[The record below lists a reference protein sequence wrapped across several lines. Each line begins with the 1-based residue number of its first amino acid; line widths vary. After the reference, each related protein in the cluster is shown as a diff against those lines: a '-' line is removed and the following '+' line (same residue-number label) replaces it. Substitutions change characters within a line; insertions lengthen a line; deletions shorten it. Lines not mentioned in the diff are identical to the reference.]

1 MHANQT
7 GSNDGTLKRSGIQE
21 EYCIARQPICDKN
34 LNLVAYELLYRNTTS
49 SISASVSSP
58 HEATARV
65 CTVAFMDIG
74 IDRLADKHPVFINM
88 TDEWLLKGDMLPEP
102 ASRIVLEVLED
113 IKPTPEVLAALKKLR
128 AQGYTIALDDFVLT
142 QETKAFLPFA
152 DIVKLDVMAC
162 STAVLEKRVSILK
175 RLNIPLLA
183 EKIETWEEFEA
194 CKQMGFSLFQGYFI
208 SKPETMQ
215 NRPKSDSGIVLTQ
228 LMAMLHQEEP
238 DISEIEQQ
246 ISRDPQLYYRIL
258 RYINSAQYSL
268 PRKIES
274 LRQAIVL
281 LGFDNLKSLV
291 SMMVLAGSS
300 RRGDTLMPI
309 ALLRAKMCECLAT
322 RSKLSPPENYFTV
335 GLLSMLDAFFDRPLA
350 SILED
355 LSLHP
360 SVEAALIHFEGPLGD
375 ALEVIEAYERG
386 DWAFVEQ
393 SSFDHKLLTEC
404 YVEAMAWAD
413 DVVGATIAG

>member
-1 MHANQT
+1 MQE
-7 GSNDGTLKRSGIQE
+7 KEMVRSGSDTQE
-21 EYCIARQPICDKN
+21 DYCIARQPICDVN
-34 LNLVAYELLYRNTTS
+34 LKLAAYELLYRNNATTTN
-49 SISASVSSP
+49 ASVSSP

-88 TDEWLLKGDMLPEP
+88 TDEWLMKGDMLPEP
-102 ASRIVLEVLED
+102 AERIVLEVLED
-113 IKPTPEVLAALKKLR
+113 IKPTPEVLASLKQLR
-128 AQGYTIALDDFVLT
+128 ARGYKIALDDFVLT
-142 QETKAFLPFA
+142 QETKAFLPYA
-152 DIVKLDVMAC
+152 DLIKLDVMAC
-162 STAVLEKRVSILK
+162 SVEVLEKRVSILK
-175 RLNIPLLA
+175 RLKVPLLA
-183 EKIETWEEFEA
+183 EKVETWEEFEA
-194 CKQMGFSLFQGYFI
+194 CKAMGFTLFQGYFL

-215 NRPKSDSGIVLTQ
+215 SRPKSDSGIVLTQ
-228 LMAMLHQEEP
+228 LMAMLHQAEP
-238 DISEIEQQ
+238 DVTQIEQQ

-309 ALLRAKMCECLAT
+309 ALLRAKMCECLARKT
-322 RSKLSPPENYFTV
+322 GKTPVESYFTV
-335 GLLSMLDAFFDRPLA
+335 GLLSMLDAFFDRPLP

-360 SVEAALIHFEGPLGD
+360 SVESALIGHKGDLGEALK
-375 ALEVIEAYERG
+375 ALEPYEQA
-386 DWAFVEQ
+386 DCNLAEQ
-393 SSFDHKLLTEC
+393 RATDRHVLTEC

-413 DVVGATIAG
+413 GVIGVAA

>member
-1 MHANQT
+1 MQEKEMVKS
-7 GSNDGTLKRSGIQE
+7 GSDAQE
-21 EYCIARQPICDKN
+21 DYCIARQPICDEN
-34 LNLVAYELLYRNTTS
+34 LKLAAYELLYRNNATTTN
-49 SISASVSSP
+49 ASVSSP

-88 TDEWLLKGDMLPEP
+88 TDEWLIKGDMLPEP
-102 ASRIVLEVLED
+102 AERIVLEVLED
-113 IKPTPEVLAALKKLR
+113 IKPTPAVLAGLKNLR
-128 AQGYTIALDDFVLT
+128 ARGYKIALDDFVLT
-142 QETKAFLPFA
+142 QETKAFLPYA
-152 DIVKLDVMAC
+152 DLIKLDVMAC
-162 STAVLEKRVSILK
+162 SVEVLEKRVSILK
-175 RLNIPLLA
+175 RLNVPLLA
-183 EKIETWEEFEA
+183 EKVETWEEFEA
-194 CKQMGFSLFQGYFI
+194 CKAMGFTLFQGYFL

-215 NRPKSDSGIVLTQ
+215 SRPKSDSGIVLTQ
-228 LMAMLHQEEP
+228 LMAMLHQAEP
-238 DISEIEQQ
+238 DVTQIEQQ

-309 ALLRAKMCECLAT
+309 ALLRAKMCECLAAKT
-322 RSKLSPPENYFTV
+322 GKTPVESYFTV

-360 SVEAALIHFEGPLGD
+360 SVESALVSYEGDLGE
-375 ALEVIEAYERG
+375 ALKVIEAYEKA
-386 DWAFVEQ
+386 DWNFVEQ
-393 SSFDHKLLTEC
+393 SSFDRHVLTEC

-413 DVVGATIAG
+413 EVIGVAA

>member
-1 MHANQT
+1 MQEKEIVKL
-7 GSNDGTLKRSGIQE
+7 GSDTQE
-21 EYCIARQPICDKN
+21 DYCIARQPICDQN
-34 LNLVAYELLYRNTTS
+34 LKLAAYELLYRNNATTS
-49 SISASVSSP
+49 NASVSSP

-102 ASRIVLEVLED
+102 AERIVLEVLED
-113 IKPTPEVLAALKKLR
+113 IKPTPEVLASLKSLR
-128 AQGYTIALDDFVLT
+128 ARGYKIALDDFVLT
-142 QETKAFLPFA
+142 QETKAFLPYA
-152 DIVKLDVMAC
+152 DLIKLDVMAC
-162 STAVLEKRVSILK
+162 SIDVLEKRVSILK
-175 RLNIPLLA
+175 RLNVPLLA
-183 EKIETWEEFEA
+183 EKVETWDEFEA
-194 CKQMGFSLFQGYFI
+194 CKAMGFTLFQGYFL

-215 NRPKSDSGIVLTQ
+215 SRPKSDSGIVLTQ
-228 LMAMLHQEEP
+228 LMAMLHQADP
-238 DISEIEQQ
+238 DVSQIEQQ

-268 PRKIES
+268 PHKIES

-309 ALLRAKMCECLAT
+309 ALLRAKMCECLAHKT
-322 RSKLSPPENYFTV
+322 GKKPKESYFTV
-335 GLLSMLDAFFDRPLA
+335 GLLSMLDAFFDRPLS

-360 SVEAALIHFEGPLGD
+360 SVEVALIHHEGDLGE
-375 ALEVIEAYERG
+375 ALEVIEAYEKA
-386 DWAFVEQ
+386 DWGYVEKSAF
-393 SSFDHKLLTEC
+393 DRHILTEC

-413 DVVGATIAG
+413 EVVGAATS

>member
-1 MHANQT
+1 MQE
-7 GSNDGTLKRSGIQE
+7 KEIVQSGRDVQE
-21 EYCIARQPICDKN
+21 DYCIARQPICDQN
-34 LNLVAYELLYRNTTS
+34 LKLAAYELLYRNNATTVN
-49 SISASVSSP
+49 ASVSSP

-102 ASRIVLEVLED
+102 AERIVLEVLED
-113 IKPTPEVLAALKKLR
+113 IKPTPEVLASLKSLR
-128 AQGYTIALDDFVLT
+128 ARGYKIALDDFVLT
-142 QETKAFLPFA
+142 QETKPFLPYA
-152 DIVKLDVMAC
+152 DLIKLDVMAC
-162 STAVLEKRVSILK
+162 SIEVLEKRVSILK
-175 RLNIPLLA
+175 RLNVPLLA
-183 EKIETWEEFEA
+183 EKVETWEEFEA
-194 CKQMGFSLFQGYFI
+194 CKAMGFSLFQGYFL

-215 NRPKSDSGIVLTQ
+215 SRPKSDSGIVLTQ
-228 LMAMLHQEEP
+228 LMAMLHQADP
-238 DISEIEQQ
+238 DVTQIEQQ

-309 ALLRAKMCECLAT
+309 ALLRAKMCECLAEKT
-322 RSKLSPPENYFTV
+322 GKHPKESYFTV
-335 GLLSMLDAFFDRPLA
+335 GLLSMLDAFFDRPLP

-360 SVEAALIHFEGPLGD
+360 SVESALIGYEGNLGEV
-375 ALEVIEAYERG
+375 LKVIEAYEKA
-386 DWAFVEQ
+386 DWVYVEQ
-393 SSFDHKLLTEC
+393 SAFERNVLTEC

-413 DVVGATIAG
+413 EVVGVAT

>member
-1 MHANQT
+1 MQDSETVKA
-7 GSNDGTLKRSGIQE
+7 GSGAQE
-21 EYCIARQPICDKN
+21 DYCIARQPICDEN
-34 LNLVAYELLYRNTTS
+34 LKLAAYELLYRNNATTS
-49 SISASVSSP
+49 NASVSSP

-88 TDEWLLKGDMLPEP
+88 TDEWLLKGEMLPEP
-102 ASRIVLEVLED
+102 AERIVLEVLED
-113 IKPTPEVLAALKKLR
+113 IKPTAEVLAALKTLR
-128 AQGYTIALDDFVLT
+128 ARGYKIALDDFVLT
-142 QETKAFLPFA
+142 QETKAFLPYA
-152 DIVKLDVMAC
+152 DLIKLDVMDC
-162 STAVLEKRVSILK
+162 SPEVLQKRVSILK
-175 RLNIPLLA
+175 RLNVPLLA
-183 EKIETWEEFEA
+183 EKVETWEEFES
-194 CKQMGFSLFQGYFI
+194 CKAMGFTLFQGYFL

-215 NRPKSDSGIVLTQ
+215 SRPKSDSGIVLTQ
-228 LMAMLHQEEP
+228 LMAMLHQSDP
-238 DISEIEQQ
+238 DVSQIEQQ

-309 ALLRAKMCECLAT
+309 ALLRAKMCECLAIKT
-322 RSKLSPPENYFTV
+322 GQSPAESYFTV
-335 GLLSMLDAFFDRPLA
+335 GLLSMLDAFFDRPLP

-360 SVEAALIHFEGPLGD
+360 SVESALTGYKGPLGD
-375 ALEVIEAYERG
+375 ALQVIEAYEKA
-386 DWAFVEQ
+386 DWSFVEK
-393 SSFDHKLLTEC
+393 SRFDRGVLTEC

-413 DVVGATIAG
+413 DVVGVAS

>member
-1 MHANQT
+1 MQKKEPVK
-7 GSNDGTLKRSGIQE
+7 SQPDVQE
-21 EYCIARQPICDKN
+21 DYCIARQPICDEN
-34 LNLVAYELLYRNTTS
+34 LKLAAYELLYRSNT
-49 SISASVSSP
+49 SAMTANVSSP

-88 TDEWLLKGDMLPEP
+88 TDEWLIKGDMLPEP
-102 ASRIVLEVLED
+102 AERIVLEVLED
-113 IKPTPEVLAALKKLR
+113 IKPTPEVLSSLKRLR
-128 AQGYTIALDDFVLT
+128 SRGYKIALDDFVLT
-142 QETKAFLPFA
+142 QETKAFLPYA
-152 DIVKLDVMAC
+152 DLIKLDVMAC
-162 STAVLEKRVSILK
+162 SPELLAKRVAILK
-175 RLNIPLLA
+175 RLNVPLLA
-183 EKIETWEEFEA
+183 EKVETWDEFEA
-194 CKQMGFSLFQGYFI
+194 CKKMGFTLFQGYFL
-208 SKPETMQ
+208 SKPETMKSQ
-215 NRPKSDSGIVLTQ
+215 PKSDSGIVLTQ
-228 LMAMLHQEEP
+228 LMAMLHQSDP
-238 DISEIEQQ
+238 DVSQIEQQ

-281 LGFDNLKSLV
+281 LGFNNLKSLV

-309 ALLRAKMCECLAT
+309 ALLRAKMCERLAVKT
-322 RSKLSPPENYFTV
+322 GQSPIESYFTV
-335 GLLSMLDAFFDRPLA
+335 GLLSMLDAFFDRPLS

-360 SVEAALIHFEGPLGD
+360 SVESALIHYQGALGR
-375 ALEVIEAYERG
+375 ALKVIEAYEKA
-386 DWAFVEQ
+386 DWLFVEQ
-393 SSFDHKLLTEC
+393 SEFDRQMLTEC

-413 DVVGATIAG
+413 DVVGAAIQ

>member
-1 MHANQT
+1 MQDSETVKA
-7 GSNDGTLKRSGIQE
+7 DSGAQE
-21 EYCIARQPICDKN
+21 DYCIARQPICDEN
-34 LNLVAYELLYRNTTS
+34 LKLAAYELLYRNNATTS
-49 SISASVSSP
+49 NASVSSP

-88 TDEWLLKGDMLPEP
+88 TDEWLLKGEMLPEP
-102 ASRIVLEVLED
+102 AERIVLEVLED
-113 IKPTPEVLAALKKLR
+113 IKPTAEVLAALKTLR
-128 AQGYTIALDDFVLT
+128 ARGYKIALDDFVLT
-142 QETKAFLPFA
+142 QETKAFLPYA
-152 DIVKLDVMAC
+152 DLIKLDVMDC
-162 STAVLEKRVSILK
+162 SPEVLQKRVSILK
-175 RLNIPLLA
+175 RLNVPLLA
-183 EKIETWEEFEA
+183 EKVETWEEFES
-194 CKQMGFSLFQGYFI
+194 CKAMGFTLFQGYFL

-215 NRPKSDSGIVLTQ
+215 SRPKSDSGIVLTQ
-228 LMAMLHQEEP
+228 LMAMLHQSDP
-238 DISEIEQQ
+238 DVSQIEQQ

-309 ALLRAKMCECLAT
+309 ALLRAKMCECLAIKT
-322 RSKLSPPENYFTV
+322 GQSPAESYFTV
-335 GLLSMLDAFFDRPLA
+335 GLLSMLDAFFDRPLP

-360 SVEAALIHFEGPLGD
+360 SVESALTGYKGPLGD
-375 ALEVIEAYERG
+375 ALQVIEAYEKA
-386 DWAFVEQ
+386 DWSFVEK
-393 SSFDHKLLTEC
+393 SRFDRGVLTEC

-413 DVVGATIAG
+413 DVVGVAS

>member
-1 MHANQT
+1 MQANQ
-7 GSNDGTLKRSGIQE
+7 NDQTASGIQE
-21 EYCIARQPICDKN
+21 DYCIARQPICDVD
-34 LNLVAYELLYRNTTS
+34 LNLAAYELLYRNNATS
-49 SISASVSSP
+49 TNASVSSP

-74 IDRLADKHPVFINM
+74 INRLADKHPVFINM
-88 TDEWLLKGDMLPEP
+88 TDEWLLKSDMLPEP
-102 ASRIVLEVLED
+102 AERIVLEVLED
-113 IKPTPEVLAALKKLR
+113 IKPTPEVLAALKGLR
-128 AQGYTIALDDFVLT
+128 KRGYKIALDDFVLT
-142 QETKAFLPFA
+142 QETKAFLPYA
-152 DIVKLDVMAC
+152 DLIKLDVMAC
-162 STAVLEKRVSILK
+162 SAEVLAKRVSILQ
-175 RLNIPLLA
+175 RLNVPLLA
-183 EKIETWEEFEA
+183 EKIETWQEFEA
-194 CKQMGFSLFQGYFI
+194 CKAMGFTLFQGYFI

-228 LMAMLHQEEP
+228 LMAMLHQAEP
-238 DISEIEQQ
+238 DVSEIEQQ

-309 ALLRAKMCECLAT
+309 ALLRAKMCECLA
-322 RSKLSPPENYFTV
+322 RKSNLASVESYFTV
-335 GLLSMLDAFFDRPLA
+335 GLLSMLDAFFDRPLPA
-350 SILED
+350 ILEE

-360 SVEAALIHFEGPLGD
+360 SVESALTDYSGPLGA
-375 ALEVIEAYERG
+375 ALKVIEAYEKA
-386 DWAFVEQ
+386 DWDFVAQ
-393 SSFDHKLLTEC
+393 SEFDRHMLTEC

-413 DVVGATIAG
+413 AVVGVATTNKLDD

>member
-1 MHANQT
+1 MQTNQNVQ
-7 GSNDGTLKRSGIQE
+7 GVGGIQE
-21 EYCIARQPICDKN
+21 DYCIARQPICDQD
-34 LNLVAYELLYRNTTS
+34 LNLAAYELLYRNNAATTN
-49 SISASVSSP
+49 AAVSSP

-102 ASRIVLEVLED
+102 AERIVLEVLED
-113 IKPTPEVLAALKKLR
+113 IKPTPEVLSALKGLR
-128 AQGYTIALDDFVLT
+128 ARGYKIALDDFVLT
-142 QETKAFLPFA
+142 QETKAFLPHA
-152 DIVKLDVMAC
+152 DLIKLDIMAC
-162 STAVLEKRVSILK
+162 SREVLAKRVEILK
-175 RLNIPLLA
+175 KVKVPLLA
-183 EKIETWEEFEA
+183 EKIETWEEFQA
-194 CKQMGFSLFQGYFI
+194 CKEMGFTLFQGYFL
-208 SKPETMQ
+208 SKPETMKS
-215 NRPKSDSGIVLTQ
+215 RPKSDSGIVLTQ
-228 LMAMLHQEEP
+228 LMAMLHQPEP
-238 DISEIEQQ
+238 DVSEIEQQ

-258 RYINSAQYSL
+258 RYINSAQYAL

-309 ALLRAKMCECLAT
+309 ALLRAKMCECLA
-322 RSKLSPPENYFTV
+322 RKSGLNPIESYFTV
-335 GLLSMLDAFFDRPLA
+335 GLLSMLDAFFDRPLPT
-350 SILED
+350 ILEE

-360 SVEAALIHFEGPLGD
+360 SVESALLRFEGALGE
-375 ALEVIEAYERG
+375 ALQVIEAYERA
-386 DWAFVEQ
+386 DWPYVEQ
-393 SSFDHKLLTEC
+393 SAFDRHLLTEC

-413 DVVGATIAG
+413 DVVGVAASDKSGL